1 MNEIIATGKTTDEA
15 VEKACAELGLSRDE
29 VSVEIIEMAQ
39 RKLFGMSPAKVKVTK
54 IEDAFSV
61 KDLFSETE
69 TKAAEPQRQQ
79 QPVRAEQAPR
89 PKNEQPVK
97 AQTLAPRKE
106 EHFQQDETEENIEI
120 SEIGNSAT
128 NALEYLKRI
137 VQGIGAEK
145 IEYKAVKTERGIKFL
160 LDGDDAS
167 VIIGRRG

>member
-29 VSVEIIEMAQ
+29 VSVEIIDMPQ

-79 QPVRAEQAPR
+79 PGRAEQAPR
-89 PKNEQPVK
+89 PKNEQPIK

-106 EHFQQDETEENIEI
+106 EPFQQDETEENIEI
-120 SEIGNSAT
+120 S
-128 NALEYLKRI
+128 
-137 VQGIGAEK
+137 
-145 IEYKAVKTERGIKFL
+145 
-160 LDGDDAS
+160 
-167 VIIGRRG
+167 